1 MAPFKST
8 QSFSVG
14 QFLKTFRNRD
24 AVGPAALNSLTRT
37 NRGSATGGSTSTP
50 GNGYQYHYFTSP
62 GNFSVSKK
70 SAIVDGFSPGN
81 ASGSKN
87 TT

>member
-24 AVGPAALNSLTRT
+24 GFGPAALNSTVRT
-37 NRGSATGGSTSTP
+37 NNTQIILNVPTGVPVSYTHLTLPTTP
-50 GNGYQYHYFTSP
+50 Y
-62 GNFSVSKK
+62 V
-70 SAIVDGFSPGN
+70 
-81 ASGSKN
+81 
-87 TT
+87 

>member
-24 AVGPAALNSLTRT
+24 GFGPAALNSPVRT
-37 NRGSATGGSTSTP
+37 ERTTTTIKKVKR
-50 GNGYQYHYFTSP
+50 YHQLLFMQRPQFLEKTISR
-62 GNFSVSKK
+62 
-70 SAIVDGFSPGN
+70 
-81 ASGSKN
+81 
-87 TT
+87 